1 MIKIKLLRLK
11 KRMTLKDI
19 SKITGISDA
28 YISQLENGKKANP
41 TKEVLQKIATALG
54 VPLSEL
60 LDES

>member
-1 MIKIKLLRLK
+1 MIKIKLIRLK

-19 SKITGISDA
+19 SMITGISDA

-41 TKEVLQKIATALG
+41 TKEVLQKIADALG

-60 LDES
+60 LD